1 MFSHK
6 GGLQKADKFLLVR
19 LVTRKKTP
27 LDALEFA
34 IVLTSTDKCNY
45 VKTFGKVQ
53 VLLKFMLIKLQD

>member
-1 MFSHK
+1 MQTSFCS
-6 GGLQKADKFLLVR
+6 FVWSR
-19 LVTRKKTP
+19 EKKTP